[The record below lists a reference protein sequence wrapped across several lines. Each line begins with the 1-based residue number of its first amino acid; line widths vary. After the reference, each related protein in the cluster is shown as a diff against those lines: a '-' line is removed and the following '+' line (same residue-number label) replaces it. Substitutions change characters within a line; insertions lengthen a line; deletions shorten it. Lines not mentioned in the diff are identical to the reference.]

1 MARKPIKKHIE
12 HTDAAHNQQVEHVN
26 EYPLDLSGL
35 SAVKHIAKTYYNEKL
50 PPVYT
55 IEDLLKRTP
64 RYEFFVYLKK
74 VKYAE
79 PVHHFIFDKEIDAK
93 KAYKYYM
100 STMIDEK
107 IEPYR
112 KIVESGGTLT
122 NSQLEECEKIQK
134 LLPDD

>member
-1 MARKPIKKHIE
+1 MAKKLIKKYIE
-12 HTDAAHNQQVEHVN
+12 HTDSAYNQQIEHVN

-35 SAVKHIAKTYYNEKL
+35 SAVKQIAKTYYNKDL
-50 PPVYT
+50 PSVST
-55 IEDLLKRTP
+55 IEELLKRKP
-64 RYEFFVYLKK
+64 RYEFSVYLNK

-112 KIVESGGTLT
+112 KIIESGGKLT
-122 NSQLEECEKIQK
+122 NKQLEECEKIQA
-134 LLPDD
+134 LLLED